1 MPWTATITGKTFSNG
16 KLTLNIELTNG
27 TDTVNKT
34 IENVQNIAHLKTSIK
49 QLIDTQTSL
58 ESLAGAISTGL
69 FDSTPDTLTQ
79 AEIERNDWL
88 KDYARWIKIKKN
100 LVDTG
105 ILTGSET
112 QLTTLLTS
120 LQTNFKPAYLNFI

>member
-16 KLTLNIELTNG
+16 KLTVNLELTNG
-27 TDTVNKT
+27 TDVVNKA
-34 IENVQNIAHLKTSIK
+34 IENVQSLANLKISVK
-49 QLIDTQTSL
+49 QLTETLTAL
-58 ESLAGAISTGL
+58 ESFADTISTGS

-88 KDYARWIKIKKN
+88 KDYYKWIKIKKN

-112 QLTTLLTS
+112 QLTTLLSS